1 MDKKIELEATRL
13 HIQFVRKA
21 LRDLKHVQTA
31 VVGYVNA
38 APLREIYRGLRSS
51 KAHKSATAILVHTE
65 NISKEIDELERSLR
79 EGEVILTQQA
89 QYYERQ
95 QKNTR

>member
-1 MDKKIELEATRL
+1 MDKKIELQATRL
-13 HIQFVRKA
+13 HLSFIRKA
-21 LRDLKHVQTA
+21 LADLKHVQKA

-51 KAHKSATAILVHTE
+51 KAHKSATEILVHTE
-65 NISKEIDELERSLR
+65 NVSRELDELERSLR